1 MFQDKHIKIVI
12 VVSILIFIVLIS
24 IFLFNTIRNYSSKH
38 VDTKDEPVLSL
49 TTDSNIFNVS
59 SIQIYSSANA
69 LNNSETQKDYWDLN
83 LFQFS
88 DLAITIDNHVSI
100 DGLTQK
106 NTVKDLYIDNISYPS
121 MPDKGH
127 PVFYYKEPDFLGI
140 GVINEENLINDRL
153 DFNVI
158 SSNKNDVKEPTFYAD
173 CSNPI
178 LFSSVNQDIVSN
190 FVIRNTNSAVT
201 FDGDLLLDANILLSN
216 IEYSISFSIHIINEL
231 DEEYIC
237 NLEIPIKLSDDND
250 INTIYDGSYHIVMT
264 NLPTSKFYKKEN

>member
-1 MFQDKHIKIVI
+1 M
-12 VVSILIFIVLIS
+12 
-24 IFLFNTIRNYSSKH
+24 
-38 VDTKDEPVLSL
+38 
-49 TTDSNIFNVS
+49 
-59 SIQIYSSANA
+59 
-69 LNNSETQKDYWDLN
+69 NNSETQKDYWDLN

-201 FDGDLLLDANILLSN
+201 FDGNLLLDANILLSN